1 MNGEK
6 NRIRGEYLARRAA
19 ISEDLRHAKSQ
30 KIVQHLSKS
39 SLFLSHDRILCYAAL
54 PEEADL
60 TGIRTLCAETGK
72 RVAFPKVCGDTIL
85 FFEILSGDTLIEGT
99 FYVPEPDTTGKSP
112 VLWEDALCL
121 TPGVA
126 FDRDG
131 NRLGYGKGY
140 YDRFFA
146 HHPATL
152 RCGIAFMEQVSE
164 TTFPVEETDLP
175 MQYLVTEE
183 GIMQKKFPWS

>member
-19 ISEDLRHAKSQ
+19 IPEDLRLAKSK
-30 KIVQHLSKS
+30 KIVEHLSTS
-39 SLFLSHDRILCYAAL
+39 SLFLENERILCYAAL
-54 PEEADL
+54 PAEADL
-60 TGIRTLCAETGK
+60 TGIRTLCTEMGK
-72 RVAFPKVCGDTIL
+72 HIAFPKVCGDTIL
-85 FFEILSGDTLIEGT
+85 FFETFPRDILSEGT
-99 FYVPEPDTTGKSP
+99 FHVPEPDTEEKSP

-164 TTFPVEETDLP
+164 TTLPVEGTDLP